1 VTSSPSHARS
11 SRFVSAVVAALC
23 GLLLLAPALVAAPPP
38 SAPPAK
44 SQRIPQ
50 LDRRV
55 LEEMYMEMLF
65 AQYVLDGGNPQDIEG
80 FIDFLIA
87 LQTAQPN
94 PSKSKSSS
102 PDGE

>member
-1 VTSSPSHARS
+1 
-11 SRFVSAVVAALC
+11 
-23 GLLLLAPALVAAPPP
+23 
-38 SAPPAK
+38 
-44 SQRIPQ
+44 
-50 LDRRV
+50 
-55 LEEMYMEMLF
+55 MYMEMLF
-65 AQYVLDGGNPQDIEG
+65 AQYVLDGGNPQDVEG